1 MKLIKFVLLA
11 VSLFSIDTTSAVV
24 IRRTTKKITRTKSI
38 EIPTIGKPIA
48 TCIQCVDCV
57 DCEAN
62 PQMAINCPHTC
73 MKKPIKPIEPIRP
86 IDPIKPI
93 KPIEPIRPIDPIK
106 PIKPIEPIRPID
118 PIKPI
123 KPIEPI
129 RPIDPIKPIK
139 PIEPIRPIDPIE
151 PPTEP
156 IYCIQCVGCV
166 DCEKNPQ
173 MAINCPGTCKQNY
186 LKEI

>member
-86 IDPIKPI
+86 IDPI
-93 KPIEPIRPIDPIK
+93 
-106 PIKPIEPIRPID
+106 
-118 PIKPI
+118 
-123 KPIEPI
+123 
-129 RPIDPIKPIK
+129 
-139 PIEPIRPIDPIE
+139 E